1 LICPPATAILE
12 ERSSEHGLKGK
23 PVVRRGRKAT
33 DLPEVAGLRKS
44 KVLSKEIASLAAGIA
59 FLAIVMMFS
68 VGKPTHSAKE
78 PAQSA
83 STFVDSVGVNT
94 HLNYFDS
101 AYSRYTLIK
110 NKLEN
115 LGVRHVRDTA
125 VLMDNQHYNQIVY
138 GRYKRLAALGIK
150 VNLIVDPRM
159 QNLRSLD
166 ARKIDRIA
174 EMAGP
179 ALESFEGPNEY
190 DVSGDTNWVAV
201 LRSYQRSM
209 YEAVKSNA
217 STRGIP
223 VIGPSLTSGRAYAAV
238 GDLSA
243 YVNYSN
249 THNYY
254 SGRNPGTPGWGAG
267 GHGSITWYLSNGREY
282 AVQRPSIST
291 EAGYH
296 NAVKSSSSHV
306 GVPETV
312 ASKYVPR
319 LLLEQFSRGIPR
331 TYAYELIDLKP
342 DPTGGSDPQKHF
354 GLLRND
360 GTEKPAY
367 VALKNL
373 IGLLEEPPTK
383 PGDPFFTP
391 DALDYSLSGETQ
403 GIHRLLL
410 QKRDGRFYLVLWQ
423 EVPSYDPNTMQP
435 ISVPDK
441 ILTLTLEEPIGM
453 ATIYRTNV
461 SDKSTAHYANPSQ
474 LELKVPD
481 HPLVVEL
488 TSG

>member
-1 LICPPATAILE
+1 
-12 ERSSEHGLKGK
+12 
-23 PVVRRGRKAT
+23 VRRRRKAT
-33 DLPEVAGLRKS
+33 GLQEVAGLRKS
-44 KVLSKEIASLAAGIA
+44 NVLSKEIASLAAGIVS
-59 FLAIVMMFS
+59 LAIVMMFS
-68 VGKPTHSAKE
+68 IGKPTHSAKE

-110 NKLEN
+110 NKLED

-190 DVSGDTNWVAV
+190 DVSGDTNWAAV
-201 LRSYQRSM
+201 LRSYQRSL
-209 YEAVKSNA
+209 YEAVKGNA
-217 STRGIP
+217 PTRGIP
-223 VIGPSLTSGRAYAAV
+223 VIGPSLTWEKSYAAI

-243 YVNYSN
+243 VVDYSN

-254 SGRNPGTPGWGAG
+254 SGRNPGTYGWNTG
-267 GHGSITWYLSNGREY
+267 GHGSITWYLSNARKY
-282 AVQRPSIST
+282 AAQRPIIST
-291 EAGYH
+291 ESGYH

-319 LLLEQFSRGIPR
+319 LFLEHYARGISR

-342 DPTGGSDPQKHF
+342 DSTGGSHMRMHF
-354 GLLRND
+354 GLLRNN

-367 VALKNL
+367 IALKNL

-410 QKRDGRFYLVLWQ
+410 QKRDSRFYLVLWH
-423 EVPSYDPNTMQP
+423 EVPSYDPINKQP

-441 ILTLTLEEPIGM
+441 TLTLTLKEPIGM
-453 ATIYRTNV
+453 ATIYRPSV
-461 SDKSTAHYANPSQ
+461 SDKPTAHYVNPRQ
-474 LELKVPD
+474 LKLEVPD

-488 TSG
+488 TPE